1 MSVVVVMLV
10 RCVEAD
16 SVDVLMVELQE
27 EFITITFGTFVEVV
41 LEAAAAAK
49 LLPDLAAL
57 KYKRRKAVPVGGGAT
72 LLEAIMESVS
82 ELLEV

>member
-1 MSVVVVMLV
+1 MLV

-27 EFITITFGTFVEVV
+27 EFITITFGTFVEVF
-41 LEAAAAAK
+41 EAAAAAK

-72 LLEAIMESVS
+72 LFEAIMESVS